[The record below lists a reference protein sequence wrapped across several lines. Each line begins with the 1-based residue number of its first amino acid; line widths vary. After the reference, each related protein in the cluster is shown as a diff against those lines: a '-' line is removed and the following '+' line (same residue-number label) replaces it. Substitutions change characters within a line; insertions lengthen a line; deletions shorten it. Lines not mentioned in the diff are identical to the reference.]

1 MAKPKV
7 KTIKTPVEGFSGL
20 VAGVHFVDGVGKTD
34 NESAIAYFERQGYG
48 VGDAPAEDPSDPDR
62 KYPAGDP
69 SDKWKKAELLAYASD
84 KKIDIGDAKTVE
96 QIWGAIKPGGTPYKG
111 VTTPDGKALVN
122 DSTDPKDTEIKDQ
135 ADLPVQ

>member
-1 MAKPKV
+1 MANTKT
-7 KTIKTPVEGFSGL
+7 KTIKTPVEGFTGL

-34 NESAIAYFERQGYG
+34 SESAIAYFERQGYE
-48 VGDAPAEDPSDPDR
+48 VAGDVSDDVER
-62 KYPAGDP
+62 KYPQGDP
-69 SDKWKKAELLAYASD
+69 SDKWKKAELLAYATD

-122 DSTDPKDTEIKDQ
+122 DSTDPKDNTVKDQ
-135 ADLPVQ
+135 ANLPVK